1 MESEK
6 QYIARTIKYENTI
19 LLNICDE
26 ELLGKTVKGGN
37 VDMEIS
43 RDYFGGEKVSEDEAI
58 SLVRTSSIINLAGS
72 RIVEKVLNKKL
83 ASEKSCEKG
92 WARIVSHDLQIFE
105 LIVFSSSLSALLL
118 KIETSR
124 V

>member
-1 MESEK
+1 LEDEK

-58 SLVRTSSIINLAGS
+58 KLVRRSSIINLAGS
-72 RIVEKVLNKKL
+72 RIVEKVVNQKL
-83 ASEKSCEKG
+83 ASERAVKRVG
-92 WARIVSHDLQIFE
+92 PVSFLMIYK
-105 LIVFSSSLSALLL
+105 FSN
-118 KIETSR
+118 
-124 V
+124 

>member
-1 MESEK
+1 MEDEK

-58 SLVRTSSIINLAGS
+58 KLVRRSSIINLAGS
-72 RIVEKVLNKKL
+72 RIVEKVVNQKL
-83 ASEKSCEKG
+83 ASERAVKRVG
-92 WARIVSHDLQIFE
+92 PVSFLMIYK
-105 LIVFSSSLSALLL
+105 FSN
-118 KIETSR
+118 
-124 V
+124 

>member
-1 MESEK
+1 MEDEK

-43 RDYFGGEKVSEDEAI
+43 RDYFGGEKVNEDEAI
-58 SLVRTSSIINLAGS
+58 KLVRRSSIINLAGS
-72 RIVEKVLNKKL
+72 RIVEKVVNQKL
-83 ASEKSCEKG
+83 ASERAVKRVG
-92 WARIVSHDLQIFE
+92 PVSFLMIYK
-105 LIVFSSSLSALLL
+105 FSN
-118 KIETSR
+118 
-124 V
+124 